1 MLGIQTLHYLSRVSV
16 LALKISRYIV
26 HCIYYKLNIL
36 PARVVWNWNSH
47 LLYCCFLMFF
57 FSSHS
62 ALWKSACDFVPSHSN
77 CSSSCGWDVSL
88 LSYQTDKA
96 KVNWNTNF
104 WQEKLFFRLSI
115 LYYKLNQVGYLTN
128 TFHFAVGLFSYRP
141 QMSNCG
147 KKKKWLLSCSWVSL
161 MCHHIL
167 SLSVIYYWLDRLTN
181 KESNCFI
188 LQGSKMLFMVI

>member
-16 LALKISRYIV
+16 FRHWRSPG
-26 HCIYYKLNIL
+26 IL
-36 PARVVWNWNSH
+36 YLLQTEHFTVPAWFVWNWNYH
-47 LLYCCFLMFF
+47 LLSWCFLMVF

-62 ALWKSACDFVPSHSN
+62 ASWKSACDFVPSYSS
-77 CSSSCGWDVSL
+77 CSSCGWGISL
-88 LSYQTDKA
+88 LSYQTIKS
-96 KVNWNTNF
+96 KVNWNTHF

-147 KKKKWLLSCSWVSL
+147 KKKKVALKLQPSVSECFKTVTRNPIVLYYKEVKCCS
-161 MCHHIL
+161 
-167 SLSVIYYWLDRLTN
+167 
-181 KESNCFI
+181 
-188 LQGSKMLFMVI
+188 

>member
-1 MLGIQTLHYLSRVSV
+1 MISEFWKDSKFFFQNFLISVFIVIALIVILGIQTLRYLSRVSV
-16 LALKISRYIV
+16 LALKFSRYIV

-47 LLYCCFLMFF
+47 LLSCCFLMFF

-77 CSSSCGWDVSL
+77 CSSSCGWGVSL

-115 LYYKLNQVGYLTN
+115 LYYKLNQVGYLTKFD
-128 TFHFAVGLFSYRP
+128 TFHFSVGLFSYRP

-147 KKKKWLLSCSWVSL
+147 KKKKSG
-161 MCHHIL
+161 
-167 SLSVIYYWLDRLTN
+167 T
-181 KESNCFI
+181 
-188 LQGSKMLFMVI
+188 

>member
-1 MLGIQTLHYLSRVSV
+1 MWKFKFRSQNLEKIANFFFKFSNFCFYCHCFNSYTGDSDFVLSVKGVSV
-16 LALKISRYIV
+16 GIEDLQVY
-26 HCIYYKLNIL
+26 CIYYKLNIL

-47 LLYCCFLMFF
+47 LLSCCFLTFF

-77 CSSSCGWDVSL
+77 CSSSCGWGVSL

-128 TFHFAVGLFSYRP
+128 TFHFSVKL
-141 QMSNCG
+141 Q
-147 KKKKWLLSCSWVSL
+147 
-161 MCHHIL
+161 
-167 SLSVIYYWLDRLTN
+167 LSVTDVSPHFVIICDLLLTR
-181 KESNCFI
+181 
-188 LQGSKMLFMVI
+188 QTD

>member
-1 MLGIQTLHYLSRVSV
+1 MHYLSRVSV

-128 TFHFAVGLFSYRP
+128 TFHFSVGLFSYRP

-147 KKKKWLLSCSWVSL
+147 KKKKVALKLQ
-161 MCHHIL
+161 
-167 SLSVIYYWLDRLTN
+167 LSVTDVSPHFVIICDLLLTR
-181 KESNCFI
+181 
-188 LQGSKMLFMVI
+188 QTD

>member
-26 HCIYYKLNIL
+26 FFTNRTFYLHELFETGILIYY
-36 PARVVWNWNSH
+36 PAV
-47 LLYCCFLMFF
+47 FLCF

-62 ALWKSACDFVPSHSN
+62 SLWKSACDFVPSHSN
-77 CSSSCGWDVSL
+77 CSSSCGWSVSL

-147 KKKKWLLSCSWVSL
+147 KKKKVALKLQ
-161 MCHHIL
+161 
-167 SLSVIYYWLDRLTN
+167 LSVTGVSPHFVIICDPLLTR
-181 KESNCFI
+181 
-188 LQGSKMLFMVI
+188 QTD

>member
-1 MLGIQTLHYLSRVSV
+1 MLGIQTLRYLSRVSV

-26 HCIYYKLNIL
+26 FIKNRTFYSTCMSCLKLELSFIIL
-36 PARVVWNWNSH
+36 W
-47 LLYCCFLMFF
+47 CFLMVF

-62 ALWKSACDFVPSHSN
+62 ASWKSACDFVPSYSS
-77 CSSSCGWDVSL
+77 CSSCGWGISL
-88 LSYQTDKA
+88 LSYQTIKS
-96 KVNWNTNF
+96 KVNWNTHF

-147 KKKKWLLSCSWVSL
+147 KKKKVALKLQPSVSECFKTVTRNPIVLYYKEVKCCS
-161 MCHHIL
+161 
-167 SLSVIYYWLDRLTN
+167 
-181 KESNCFI
+181 
-188 LQGSKMLFMVI
+188 